1 MLKKILLVCVV
12 ALALMG
18 CNNSMKNII
27 SKTEY
32 ETVVAERD
40 KYKKDYEL
48 ILEDYANLKVKEKIE
63 TVSIVDYESVKEER
77 DYYKSLYKTKEVTGL
92 DNTNVLIDELKDEPL
107 IYEDDIVKIT
117 FLYTTTEASVGCN
130 YKCNGGLII
139 RVVNKGY
146 VGIKLQNDV
155 IALDGVTKEFCYNV
169 IKCPQKS
176 TTLACLCT
184 EDGLANLFPSMITG
198 KIQIVDDDYIFGDT
212 NEAFKSYYAKFTE
225 VKLD

>member
-77 DYYKSLYKTKEVTGL
+77 DYYKSLHKTKEV
-92 DNTNVLIDELKDEPL
+92 
-107 IYEDDIVKIT
+107 
-117 FLYTTTEASVGCN
+117 
-130 YKCNGGLII
+130 
-139 RVVNKGY
+139 
-146 VGIKLQNDV
+146 
-155 IALDGVTKEFCYNV
+155 IA
-169 IKCPQKS
+169 
-176 TTLACLCT
+176 
-184 EDGLANLFPSMITG
+184 
-198 KIQIVDDDYIFGDT
+198 
-212 NEAFKSYYAKFTE
+212 
-225 VKLD
+225 